1 MAAGID
7 TRRVGRALAATI
19 QRMEAGDGVVDTLMK
34 VIQALDEARVELI
47 GENQASGRGGNG
59 VRLKATVAQ
68 DPQG

>member
-1 MAAGID
+1 
-7 TRRVGRALAATI
+7 
-19 QRMEAGDGVVDTLMK
+19 MEAGDGVVDTLMK